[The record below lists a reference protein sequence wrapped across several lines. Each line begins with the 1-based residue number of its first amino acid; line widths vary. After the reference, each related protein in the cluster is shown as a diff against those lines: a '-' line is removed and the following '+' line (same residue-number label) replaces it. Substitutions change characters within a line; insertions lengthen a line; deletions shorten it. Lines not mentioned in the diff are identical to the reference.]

1 MGFGCERLDAA
12 GGDGALVGADDA
24 RVSAF
29 DHGVTVGDG
38 VFETIK
44 VLDGTPLALS
54 RHLHRL
60 SRSCDVLGLATPYNS
75 SLTDAVSSVISSQP
89 EAARLGRLRITVTA
103 GLGPLGSD
111 RGAGEGTTIVA
122 LASMNPWPAT
132 TSAIVVPWVR
142 NERSAVVGAKTTS
155 YAENVVALRWAH
167 ARGFSEGLFMNSA
180 GTSVRQITCSSSS
193 TAGPHARPA
202 VGAWRESPANSF
214 SNGMAIEGELPP
226 SDLQNAD
233 EVFLTSST
241 RDIHPVLR
249 LGDRQW
255 ETVGEVSRA
264 LSAQYVRRIT
274 QDVDP

>member
-1 MGFGCERLDAA
+1 MAA
-12 GGDGALVGADDA
+12 GGVGALVEPNDA

-44 VLDGTPLALS
+44 VVDGTPLALT

-60 SRSCDVLGLATPYNS
+60 TRSCDVLGLATPDSS
-75 SLTDAVSSVISSQP
+75 SLKDAVSSVIASQV
-89 EAARLGRLRITVTA
+89 EAARLARLRITVTA

-122 LASMNPWPAT
+122 LASMDPWPAT

-155 YAENVVALRWAH
+155 YAENVVALRWARE
-167 ARGFSEGLFMNSA
+167 RGFSEGLFMNSA
-180 GTSVRQITCSSSS
+180 GNLSEGTGTNVFVVIDGQVVTPGLNSGCLAGIT
-193 TAGPHARPA
+193 
-202 VGAWRESPANSF
+202 RELILEW
-214 SNGMAIEGELPP
+214 GMAVEGELHA
-226 SDLQNAD
+226 SDLENAD

-249 LGDRQW
+249 LSDRQW
-255 ETVGEVSRA
+255 EAAGKVSRA

>member
-1 MGFGCERLDAA
+1 MSVWIAA
-12 GGDGALVGADDA
+12 GGDGALVEPDDA

-29 DHGVTVGDG
+29 DHGVIVGDG

-44 VLDGTPLALS
+44 VVDGTPLALT

-60 SRSCDVLGLATPYNS
+60 SRSCDVLGLATLQLV
-75 SLTDAVSSVISSQP
+75 LTDAVSSVISSQP

-132 TSAIVVPWVR
+132 TSTIVVPWVR

-180 GTSVRQITCSSSS
+180 GNLSEGTGTNVFVVIDGQVLTPGLTKR
-193 TAGPHARPA
+193 
-202 VGAWRESPANSF
+202 AWRESPMNLF
-214 SNGMAIEGELPP
+214 SNGAWRSGELPP

-233 EVFLTSST
+233 EVFTSST
-241 RDIHPVLR
+241 RDIHPVLT

-255 ETVGEVSRA
+255 ERRRGQQA
-264 LSAQYVRRIT
+264 SAQYVRRIT

>member
-1 MGFGCERLDAA
+1 MSVWIAA
-12 GGDGALVGADDA
+12 GGDGALVEPDDA

-44 VLDGTPLALS
+44 VVDGKPLALT

-60 SRSCDVLGLATPYNS
+60 SRSCDVLGLATPDNS

-122 LASMNPWPAT
+122 LAPMDPWPAT
-132 TSAIVVPWVR
+132 TTAIVVPWVR

-167 ARGFSEGLFMNSA
+167 ERGFSEGLFMNSA
-180 GTSVRQITCSSSS
+180 ENLSEGTGTNVFVVIDGQVVTPGLDSGCL
-193 TAGPHARPA
+193 AGIMA
-202 VGAWRESPANSF
+202 V
-214 SNGMAIEGELPP
+214 EGELPP
-226 SDLQNAD
+226 RALENAD

-241 RDIHPVLR
+241 RDIHPVLS
-249 LGDRQW
+249 LGDRRW
-255 ETVGEVSRA
+255 ETAGEVSRA